1 MKTNTRLLLLTALI
15 GLMSTACLASFP
27 YDWGET
33 QTAPEQ
39 RYGSDRLIRYAEDL
53 SMRADELAASI
64 AERFD
69 DRFESLTDADIE
81 ALFGS
86 EKFLASCRVFLRLA
100 ESRTDSRSR
109 RAGLDEAFTLL
120 SREFNDFQT
129 VARRAGF
136 RTYDLSECADLLE
149 RLDREVG
156 ARRDYSYD
164 REDRV
169 DRDRVSS
176 DAWIGKYAKGPDSS
190 VYLIER
196 QGLRIVRR
204 PFKSLES
211 LFKYNYDLD
220 RGDNP
225 WDYVADVPAEEL
237 DRMRIG
243 DPVERTFEGQM
254 IIEPA
259 GRKQNRSVY
268 LIQNGKKRGLTEAS
282 LVAKYGGWNNVREV
296 PKEVIDAYPDGDPI
310 R

>member
-1 MKTNTRLLLLTALI
+1 MKTKTSLLLLTALV

-33 QTAPEQ
+33 QPVPEQ
-39 RYGSDRLIRYAEDL
+39 RYGSDRLVRYAEEL
-53 SMRADELAASI
+53 STRADDLAASI
-64 AERFD
+64 SERFD
-69 DRFESLTDADIE
+69 NRFESLRDSDIE
-81 ALFGS
+81 VLYGS
-86 EKFLASCRVFLRLA
+86 EKFLASCQVFLRLA
-100 ESRTDSRSR
+100 EASADSGSR
-109 RAGLDEAFTLL
+109 RAGLDAAFGFL
-120 SREFNDFQT
+120 SREFDDFEA
-129 VARRAGF
+129 VARRAGI
-136 RTYDLSECADLLE
+136 RTYDLSDCADLLE
-149 RLDREVG
+149 RMGREVG

-164 REDRV
+164 REDRE
-169 DRDRVSS
+169 RDAS
-176 DAWIGKYAKGPDSS
+176 DEWIGKYAKGSDSS

-204 PFKSLES
+204 PFKNLES

-225 WDYVADVPAEEL
+225 WDYVAEVPAADL
-237 DRMRIG
+237 DRMKIG

-259 GRKQNRSVY
+259 GRKLNRSVY

-282 LVAKYGGWNNVREV
+282 LVTRYGGWNKVREV
-296 PKEVIDAYPDGDPI
+296 PKEIIDAYPDGDPI